1 MKMSC
6 RNIVVLLLLTSFT
19 SGCASFWYELKP
31 HRLKRWNR
39 GPAPS
44 LDPDFTQSDRS
55 SETRL
60 VRLERDRSRTP
71 GMTANRAEVT
81 LARGQNPAE

>member
-6 RNIVVLLLLTSFT
+6 RNILLVLLLTSFT
-19 SGCASFWYELKP
+19 CGCASFLHDLKP

-44 LDPDFTQSDRS
+44 LDPDFTQSTRPARS
-55 SETRL
+55 RL
-60 VRLERDRSRTP
+60 VRLERP
-71 GMTANRAEVT
+71 GTAEMTANRADVT
-81 LARGQNPAE
+81 LARGQDPGD